1 MKIYFRK
8 SIKSVNRIASS
19 HKVNVCAT
27 SISKLSKL
35 YSNRRKL
42 PCRSFQQPSTSK
54 CCKTLINFHNSFQVE
69 LVSAFT
75 FSQLYADEQNQ
86 TSNQTFLHLHITVIM
101 QRECNLY
108 AVKKPQMFIAEAQSV
123 SLSIATIINFILIA
137 ELL

>member
-54 CCKTLINFHNSFQVE
+54 TLINFHNSFQVE

-75 FSQLYADEQNQ
+75 FSQLYADDQNQ

-108 AVKKPQMFIAEAQSV
+108 AVKKPQMFIAEAQSI